1 MSGPEAGPYIELK
14 QKQFVTFPDKSRQT
28 YLSNQRPWVF
38 FALQNEAFSLC
49 KFGSGREGGR
59 GGALTGRKKG
69 KSPLYLLFAQKKGK
83 EMFLIFSPAS
93 LRRSSYFPVAPSF
106 PLRVICDLRLLP
118 SSSSFL
124 QPTSPPCSTSFQFW
138 RRRKKRKG
146 AYLRYSSPPLSSPF
160 LLIASSSCFKSL
172 GSREREKEEGPSP
185 PPRPSQQAE
194 GIGGPKCA
202 SQKARESQVQ
212 KQSYLKGF
220 SVTFQQS

>member
-118 SSSSFL
+118 SLPSSFFLFAANSSSLLNLVSILAAEEEEEGSLSPLLFSSSF
-124 QPTSPPCSTSFQFW
+124 F
-138 RRRKKRKG
+138 
-146 AYLRYSSPPLSSPF
+146 PLSPYCLF
-160 LLIASSSCFKSL
+160 F
-172 GSREREKEEGPSP
+172 
-185 PPRPSQQAE
+185 
-194 GIGGPKCA
+194 
-202 SQKARESQVQ
+202 V
-212 KQSYLKGF
+212 F
-220 SVTFQQS
+220 